1 MNKSFKQISNIVI
14 AILLS
19 ALVLSLIFIVFVLRT
34 GFVQDWMEAQYFG
47 RILEINSAGFSIVAG
62 DEKKI
67 EVLIKIDTDI
77 REGRRLVAA
86 KTLRV
91 GDNVIAVGRMNAAGQ
106 VEASVLRIF
115 PARNPR

>member
-1 MNKSFKQISNIVI
+1 MNKSFRQISHIVI
-14 AILLS
+14 AILVS
-19 ALVLSLIFIVFVLRT
+19 ALVLSLVFVIFVLRT

-47 RILEINSAGFSIVAG
+47 RISEIHSAGFSIVAG

-77 REGRRLVAA
+77 REGRRLVEA

-115 PARNPR
+115 PARSPR